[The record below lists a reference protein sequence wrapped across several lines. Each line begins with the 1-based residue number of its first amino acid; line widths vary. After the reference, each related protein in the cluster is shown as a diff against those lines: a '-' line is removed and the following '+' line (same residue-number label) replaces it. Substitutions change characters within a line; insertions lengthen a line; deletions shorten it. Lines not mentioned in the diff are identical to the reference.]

1 MARSEVEA
9 NLIPN
14 DPDDEAPGRGFGR
27 FAAGLV
33 CGVVLGAG
41 FALLFAPER
50 GDRTRR
56 HLRRRLERLRE
67 DTADSITRADTLRR
81 ELRRR
86 RESR

>member
-1 MARSEVEA
+1 MTDLESERD
-9 NLIPN
+9 LIAE
-14 DPDDEAPGRGFGR
+14 DEPGGRALGR

-41 FALLFAPER
+41 LALLFAPER
-50 GDRTRR
+50 GDHTRR
-56 HLRRRLERLRE
+56 RLRRRLERMRA
-67 DTADSITRADTLRR
+67 DTADSITRADALRR

>member
-1 MARSEVEA
+1 MPELERERAVDLEE
-9 NLIPN
+9 
-14 DPDDEAPGRGFGR
+14 EPGGRAFGR
-27 FAAGLV
+27 FAAGLL

-41 FALLFAPER
+41 LALLFAPQG

-56 HLRRRLERLRE
+56 DLRRRFERLRE
-67 DTADSITRADTLRR
+67 STADSVTRADALRR